1 MYNRTAQPGEIWD
14 RYGSEYGNYFAPEGT
29 PYYKRSMRPGSETL
43 PINKYEVLESF
54 NIVDGI
60 TAPWFSQPGGGNQIF
75 SPFFN
80 AKELV
85 ELGKIRK
92 VL

>member
-1 MYNRTAQPGEIWD
+1 MNDPRWPADKGWIKMAQNVNCIEIH
-14 RYGSEYGNYFAPEGT
+14 F
-29 PYYKRSMRPGSETL
+29 
-43 PINKYEVLESF
+43 NKYEVLESF